1 MNRYLTGAVAGV
13 IATAL
18 MTVAISIGKLF
29 GLLRTPPPTQVT
41 TAVTNRMGID
51 ADESPDPE
59 FNTGSLIAHH
69 GFGATAGVIYVL
81 VRRFLPSSSPVAGLI
96 FGALVWTTAYVGYL
110 PLLRL
115 YPWPDDDRHSRTAV
129 MIVAHG
135 VYGTTLAETERRMN
149 SRG

>member
-1 MNRYLTGAVAGV
+1 MNRYLTGAVAGI

-41 TAVTNRMGID
+41 TSVTNRMGID
-51 ADESPDPE
+51 PEPPDPE
-59 FNTGSLIAHH
+59 FNTGSLIVHH
-69 GFGATAGVIYVL
+69 AFGATAGAIYVL
-81 VRRFLPSSSPVAGLI
+81 VRRFLPASSPVAGLL

-135 VYGTTLAETERRMN
+135 VYGTSLAELERSMN